1 METQNMIQPSNAEPQ
16 DPYQRLRELLA
27 VPDRDRNDAIW
38 DEINLL
44 EIEMAFKK
52 REMSS
57 QAIPLN
63 SQIQTHRPSSTTTR
77 KPEKRFFKKQRTRSR
92 G

>member
-1 METQNMIQPSNAEPQ
+1 METQIIIQPSNEESQ
-16 DPYQRLRELLA
+16 DPHQRLRKLQA
-27 VPDRDRNDAIW
+27 IPDRDRNDAIW

-44 EIEMAFKK
+44 EIEVAFKK

-57 QAIPLN
+57 QEAALN
-63 SQIQTHRPSSTTTR
+63 SRIQTHRPSSPATR
-77 KPEKRFFKKQRTRSR
+77 KPGKRFFKKQVPRSR